1 MSGLLPL
8 LKLIVDSG
16 AVSPK
21 APKKVPRIF
30 GRKKTTGDDPTSKA
44 GIRPN
49 CGLGSKAILVN
60 DAWVCVPDFK

>member
-1 MSGLLPL
+1 MINGLLPL
-8 LKLIVDSG
+8 LKLIFDSG

-21 APKKVPRIF
+21 APTEVTP
-30 GRKKTTGDDPTSKA
+30 PSSKA

>member
-8 LKLIVDSG
+8 LKLIFDSG

-21 APKKVPRIF
+21 APTFRERF
-30 GRKKTTGDDPTSKA
+30 GKPTRDVTPPSSEA

-49 CGLGSKAILVN
+49 CGLGKKAVLVN